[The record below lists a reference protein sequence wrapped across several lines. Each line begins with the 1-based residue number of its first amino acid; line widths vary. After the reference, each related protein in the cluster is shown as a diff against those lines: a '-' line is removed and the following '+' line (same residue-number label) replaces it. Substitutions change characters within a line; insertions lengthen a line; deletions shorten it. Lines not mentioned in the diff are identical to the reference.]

1 MAQRQS
7 ISKRSTALPKVIFF
21 CLFEVEFPVKQPP
34 PKTIAGAASA
44 CKGLAQRRP
53 TPYVT
58 AAKTK
63 ALLSSSRTT
72 LAQRLQADDM
82 VTTQEAAELTGASV
96 VTINAWIAKG
106 RAIGLT
112 QAPRG
117 FRLPKWQFE
126 PALWTVLSDV
136 SRALNTADGWTILS
150 FLESPLGGLNGRT
163 PRQAIEQ
170 GEAMRV
176 LQLAGAEG

>member
-1 MAQRQS
+1 
-7 ISKRSTALPKVIFF
+7 
-21 CLFEVEFPVKQPP
+21 
-34 PKTIAGAASA
+34 
-44 CKGLAQRRP
+44 
-53 TPYVT
+53 
-58 AAKTK
+58 
-63 ALLSSSRTT
+63 
-72 LAQRLQADDM
+72 M

-96 VTINAWIAKG
+96 LTINAWIAKG

-117 FRLPKWQFE
+117 IRLPKWQFE

-136 SRALNTADGWTILS
+136 TRALNTADGWTILS

>member
-1 MAQRQS
+1 MR
-7 ISKRSTALPKVIFF
+7 
-21 CLFEVEFPVKQPP
+21 
-34 PKTIAGAASA
+34 
-44 CKGLAQRRP
+44 RRP

-63 ALLSSSRTT
+63 ALLSIGRPARA
-72 LAQRLQADDM
+72 LRLQADDM
-82 VTTQEAAELTGASV
+82 VTTQEAAELVGTSR
-96 VTINAWIAKG
+96 VTINAWIAQG

-112 QAPRG
+112 QTRRG
-117 FRLPKWQFE
+117 HRLPKWQFE
-126 PALWTVLSDV
+126 PAVWAVLSQLAQ
-136 SRALNTADGWTILS
+136 ALSTVDGWTILS

-176 LQLAGAEG
+176 LQLAGAAD

>member
-1 MAQRQS
+1 
-7 ISKRSTALPKVIFF
+7 
-21 CLFEVEFPVKQPP
+21 
-34 PKTIAGAASA
+34 
-44 CKGLAQRRP
+44 
-53 TPYVT
+53 
-58 AAKTK
+58 
-63 ALLSSSRTT
+63 
-72 LAQRLQADDM
+72 M
-82 VTTQEAAELTGASV
+82 VTTQEAAELAGTSI

-112 QAPRG
+112 EARRG
-117 FRLPKWQFE
+117 CRLPKWQFE
-126 PALWTVLSDV
+126 PALWTVLSDLT
-136 SRALNTADGWTILS
+136 RTLNTADGWAILS